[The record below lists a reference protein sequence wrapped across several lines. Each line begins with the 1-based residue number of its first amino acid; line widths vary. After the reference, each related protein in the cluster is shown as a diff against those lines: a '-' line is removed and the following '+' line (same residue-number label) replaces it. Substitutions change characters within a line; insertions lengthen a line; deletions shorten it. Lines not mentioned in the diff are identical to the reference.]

1 MANVL
6 VSEAKHY
13 KVKPN
18 TPVDL
23 TVVVGYKQLGG
34 TSLMLKN
41 QQGDSE
47 YPFDNQTGTARIGQ
61 EGQDLDLTILRCT
74 TEVQDCNPA
83 TNKTSVTYT
92 LMGGREDKEFRYAVE
107 VEADKGLATYTID
120 FVFSK

>member
-47 YPFDNQTGTARIGQ
+47 YPFDNQTGTARIDR
-61 EGQDLDLTILRCT
+61 EGQNLDLTRLRCT
-74 TEVQDCNPA
+74 TIVEDRNPA
-83 TNKTSVTYT
+83 TNRTSVTYT
-92 LMGGREDKEFRYAVE
+92 LRGGKEDKEFPYAVE
-107 VEADKGLATYTID
+107 VRADKGSATYTID
-120 FVFSK
+120 FVFIE